1 MSARRFTAH
10 LPWVLLVALFPML
23 TFMGHWPTTLPIPH
37 TNYYVSVP
45 LAGAGH
51 ADEHTPEQAA
61 EHARHCHGGVAS
73 CGDAPAGAGV
83 SLSLY
88 QDPVAVATV
97 SLALIAVW
105 LAAWQ
110 PRRPV
115 AISPELMPPK
125 ASFHRL
131 NIAL

>member
-1 MSARRFTAH
+1 
-10 LPWVLLVALFPML
+10 ML
-23 TFMGHWPTTLPIPH
+23 TFMGHWPATVPIPH
-37 TNYYVSVP
+37 TSYYISVP
-45 LAGAGH
+45 LAGSGH
-51 ADEHTPEQAA
+51 ADEHTPENAA

-88 QDPVAVATV
+88 QDPIAVATA

-110 PRRPV
+110 PRRPIC
-115 AISPELMPPK
+115 ISPELMPPK
-125 ASFHRL
+125 RTFRTAG
-131 NIAL
+131 IVT